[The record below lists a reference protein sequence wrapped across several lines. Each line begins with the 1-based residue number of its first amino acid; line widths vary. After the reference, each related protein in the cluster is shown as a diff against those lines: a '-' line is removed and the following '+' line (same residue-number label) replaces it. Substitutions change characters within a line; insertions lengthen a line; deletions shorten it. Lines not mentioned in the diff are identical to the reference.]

1 MAVKWMEQRKQYRQY
16 QARIAA
22 LPSSYRAAV
31 AALERYINHLGG
43 MDDADSIVEMLNDLA
58 DLFEQAAADATA
70 IREIVGDD
78 PVVFADDFLSNYPA
92 GRWIAR
98 ERERLVAGIDAG
110 EREQV
115 AGEGGAHVV

>member
-58 DLFEQAAADATA
+58 DLFEQAAATP
-70 IREIVGDD
+70 R
-78 PVVFADDFLSNYPA
+78 PS
-92 GRWIAR
+92 GRSSGMILWCSPTTS
-98 ERERLVAGIDAG
+98 
-110 EREQV
+110 
-115 AGEGGAHVV
+115 